1 MPSLHEGFGLPA
13 LEAMASG
20 VPVVASNRGSL
31 PEVVGDAGLLVE
43 PEDLEAISEAVV
55 RALTDPILRSD
66 LIARGL
72 ERARQFTWERT
83 AKATFDVYR
92 AVSAEAG

>member
-1 MPSLHEGFGLPA
+1 
-13 LEAMASG
+13 MASG

-43 PEDLEAISEAVV
+43 PEDLEAISDAVV
-55 RALTDPILRSD
+55 RALTDPILRAD
-66 LIARGL
+66 LVARGL
-72 ERARQFTWERT
+72 ERASQFTWERT
-83 AKATFDVYR
+83 ARATLDVYR